1 MEENYI
7 MILRE
12 SLEKKVRILRDIIHS
27 NEEQRSILEDDNA
40 PADEF
45 ERNVDAKDALVRQ
58 IVELDDGFDEL
69 FKKVEGELSSN
80 REKYASE
87 IKRMQ
92 DLIRE
97 ITDLS
102 AKVQSQ
108 EKVNYDLAKLKFAGI
123 RKQVKKVRQ
132 SQKAVSSYYQS
143 MGRGTY
149 YDPQFFDSNK

>member
-7 MILRE
+7 IILRE
-12 SLEKKVRILRDIIHS
+12 SLEKKVRVLRDIIHS

-45 ERNVDAKDALVRQ
+45 ERNADEKDALVQQ
-58 IVELDDGFDEL
+58 IVELDDGFEEL
-69 FKKVEGELSSN
+69 FKKVEEELSSN

-108 EKVNYDLAKLKFAGI
+108 EKVNYDLAKKKFAGI
-123 RKQVKKVRQ
+123 RNQVKKVRQ
-132 SQKAVSSYYQS
+132 SQEAVSTYYKNMTKS
-143 MGRGTY
+143 NY

>member
-7 MILRE
+7 IILRE
-12 SLEKKVRILRDIIHS
+12 SLEKKVRVLRDIIHS

-45 ERNVDAKDALVRQ
+45 ERNADEKDALVQQ

-69 FKKVEGELSSN
+69 FKKVEEELTSN

-108 EKVNYDLAKLKFAGI
+108 EKVNYELAKNKFAGI
-123 RKQVKKVRQ
+123 KKQVKKVRQ
-132 SQKAVSSYYQS
+132 SQEAVSSYYKNMTKS
-143 MGRGTY
+143 NY

>member
-7 MILRE
+7 IILRE
-12 SLEKKVRILRDIIHS
+12 SLEKKARVLRDIIHS

-45 ERNVDAKDALVRQ
+45 ERNADEKDALVQQ

-69 FKKVEGELSSN
+69 FKKVEEELTSN

-108 EKVNYDLAKLKFAGI
+108 EKVNYELAKKKFAGI
-123 RKQVKKVRQ
+123 RNQVKKVRQ
-132 SQKAVSSYYQS
+132 SQEAVSTYYKNMTKS
-143 MGRGTY
+143 NY

>member
-1 MEENYI
+1 MENYVT
-7 MILRE
+7 ILRE
-12 SLEKKVRILRDIIHS
+12 SLEKKVRVIKDIIHS

-45 ERNVDAKDALVRQ
+45 EKNADEKDLLVQQ

-69 FKKVEGELSSN
+69 FKKVEKELDSN
-80 REKYASE
+80 REKYADE

-108 EKVNYDLAKLKFAGI
+108 EKLNYDLATKKFAGI
-123 RKQVKKVRQ
+123 RNQVKKVRQ
-132 SQKAVSSYYQS
+132 SQEAVSTYYRN
-143 MGRGTY
+143 MNKANY

>member
-7 MILRE
+7 IILRE
-12 SLEKKVRILRDIIHS
+12 SLEKKVRVLRDIIHS
-27 NEEQRSILEDDNA
+27 NEEQQSILEDDNA

-45 ERNVDAKDALVRQ
+45 ERNADEKDALVQQ
-58 IVELDDGFDEL
+58 IVELDDGFEEL
-69 FKKVEGELSSN
+69 FKKVEEELSSN

-108 EKVNYDLAKLKFAGI
+108 EKVNYDLAKKKFAGI
-123 RKQVKKVRQ
+123 RNQVKKVRQ
-132 SQKAVSSYYQS
+132 SQEAVSTYYKNMTKS
-143 MGRGTY
+143 NY